1 VDAEPGFLQGVAVV
15 TEEAAQDRWNRRLST
30 ATIAIA
36 VLSLISA
43 AVAIAQWSIANGT
56 LTELRDEQRPWVG
69 GTMQVFFNPAPPNPP
84 STSYY
89 FLDVKNTGRTPA
101 LGISITLAEWA
112 TDPATASFPL
122 RRCEGSTCRMQ
133 NIELLP
139 GGDLA
144 LRIPEGGKPEPKLD
158 DVGHVIARIDY
169 KEPNGKGHRTDICF
183 TVVFTPLAIASGAK
197 FSETMTACPQSDS
210 NYAD

>member
-1 VDAEPGFLQGVAVV
+1 VV
-15 TEEAAQDRWNRRLST
+15 NGETAQDRWNRRLST

-43 AVAIAQWSIANGT
+43 LVAIAQWSIANGT

-69 GTMQVFFNPAPPNPP
+69 GLVQVIPTYAAPNLP

-89 FLDVKNTGRTPA
+89 NLDIRNTGKTPA
-101 LGISITLAEWA
+101 LELSVTLAEWA

-122 RRCEGSTCRMQ
+122 RRCEGATCRIQ
-133 NIELLP
+133 NVELLP
-139 GGDLA
+139 GANLG
-144 LRIPEGGKPEPKLD
+144 LRIPEVGKPEPKFD

-183 TVVFTPLAIASGAK
+183 IVVFTPLTITSGPK
-197 FSETMTACPQSDS
+197 FSETTTGCPQPGS